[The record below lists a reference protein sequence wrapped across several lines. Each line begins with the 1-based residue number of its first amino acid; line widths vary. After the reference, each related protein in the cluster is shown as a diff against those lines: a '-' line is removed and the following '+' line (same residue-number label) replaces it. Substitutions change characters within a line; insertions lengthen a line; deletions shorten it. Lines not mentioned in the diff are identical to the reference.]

1 MIDINQTLI
10 VERILFILAILRSIN
25 SKEHKWKC
33 KLRKLFG
40 LFCSIKV
47 LALIHGVINHFRKT
61 QILLRK

>member
-33 KLRKLFG
+33 VWF
-40 LFCSIKV
+40 
-47 LALIHGVINHFRKT
+47 
-61 QILLRK
+61 IL